1 MATWDNYWGDF
12 NPDVAGSD
20 YWQNFQPETPDPAFG
35 LLGPVT
41 GKLRRPWE
49 KGYHKMAD
57 LPGGLFDYT
66 PVDLPE
72 YTTPEWNPGAF
83 PGAETG
89 TTETGDTST
98 VANTWQK
105 PEFFQGK
112 KLTYDPKYAGF
123 DDFTQYGIRMHQG
136 GGRVDA
142 QGNPIKEGWSDPGSW
157 SSGLDR
163 GIWGENAGNPWE
175 RDAKT
180 DVKWTGL
187 NNILTNLGNSIGTI
201 LNMTPAGM
209 AIRGMNFLGNKTQ
222 DTNILPQINLGR
234 D

>member
-72 YTTPEWNPGAF
+72 YTTPEWNPVAF

-98 VANTWQK
+98 VSNTWQK

-112 KLTYDPKYAGF
+112 RVRYDPKYASF
-123 DDFTQYGIRMHQG
+123 DDSTQFGIAAHEKQY
-136 GGRVDA
+136 
-142 QGNPIKEGWSDPGSW
+142 PGSW

-175 RDAKT
+175 RDART

-222 DTNILPQINLGR
+222 DTNVLPQINLGR